1 VLFQSHNPSRELDMI
16 YQISSALIT
25 MVTGL
30 PQSFLCYFFT
40 LFQHLNIIIFKKNSI
55 TREEAQTPMLL
66 LFQET
71 KYMLEKI
78 TDPIN

>member
-1 VLFQSHNPSRELDMI
+1 
-16 YQISSALIT
+16 
-25 MVTGL
+25 MVIGL

-40 LFQHLNIIIFKKNSI
+40 PFQHLNIIIFLKNSI
-55 TREEAQTPMLL
+55 TGEEAQTPMLL

>member
-1 VLFQSHNPSRELDMI
+1 MLQICYNHFYVIFLLHFNIWILLF
-16 YQISSALIT
+16 
-25 MVTGL
+25 
-30 PQSFLCYFFT
+30 
-40 LFQHLNIIIFKKNSI
+40 FKKNSI

-78 TDPIN
+78 TDPINWIDDWLDQIYAERKEKNRVK